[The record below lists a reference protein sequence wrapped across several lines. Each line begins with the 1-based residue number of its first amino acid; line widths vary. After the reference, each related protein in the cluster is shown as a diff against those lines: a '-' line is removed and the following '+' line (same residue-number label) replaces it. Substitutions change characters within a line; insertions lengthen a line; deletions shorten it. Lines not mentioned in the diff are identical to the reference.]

1 MTASASSPAAVVELD
16 GLSVRL
22 GGRPVLCDLRASLA
36 GRAIGL
42 LGPNGAGKTTLL
54 RTLLDFFP
62 PSAGGARVLGQEITG
77 DGRELRSRIGYM
89 PESDGFIA
97 GQSAVRF
104 LRLMA
109 ELAGLPP
116 RAALERAHEVLFY
129 VGLGEA
135 RYRRIGTFSTGMK
148 QMVKLA
154 QALAHG
160 PRLLMLDEPTNGLDP
175 PARSR
180 MLELIRDIRDRGDTH
195 ILLSSHLLADVESVC
210 DEVLILKQGRVAAC
224 CNLAEQRRANRSF
237 VEVELTD
244 AAPAFAQELAGRGCE
259 VALVG
264 DRRLKLVMP
273 GAVTARDLF
282 EAAARHQTAIR
293 WLDCK
298 RDSLQDI
305 FLRAME
311 DDRGGV

>member
-1 MTASASSPAAVVELD
+1 MKSGPQSAAAVVELD

-22 GGRPVLCDLRASLA
+22 GGRPVLSDLHASLA

-54 RTLLDFFP
+54 RTLLDFFH

-77 DGRELRSRIGYM
+77 NGKELRGRIGYM
-89 PESDGFIA
+89 PESDAFIA
-97 GQSAVRF
+97 GQTAVRF
-104 LRLMA
+104 VRLMA
-109 ELAGLPP
+109 ELSGLPS
-116 RAALERAHEVLFY
+116 RAALERAHETLFY

-180 MLELIRDIRDRGDTH
+180 MLELIRDIRDRGETH

-244 AAPAFAQELAGRGCE
+244 AAPAFAQELAGLGCE

-273 GAVTARDLF
+273 AAVTARDLF

>member
-1 MTASASSPAAVVELD
+1 MKSGPPSAAAVVELD

-22 GGRPVLCDLRASLA
+22 GGRPVLSDLHAALA

-54 RTLLDFFP
+54 RTLLDFFH

-77 DGRELRSRIGYM
+77 NGKELRGRIGYM
-89 PESDGFIA
+89 PESDAFIA
-97 GQSAVRF
+97 SQTAVRF
-104 LRLMA
+104 VRLMA
-109 ELAGLPP
+109 ELSGLPP
-116 RAALERAHEVLFY
+116 RAALERAHEALFY

-180 MLELIRDIRDRGDTH
+180 MLELIRDIRDRGETH

-237 VEVELTD
+237 VELELTS
-244 AAPAFAQELAGRGCE
+244 AVPGFGEALAGLGCE
-259 VALVG
+259 VALAG

-273 GAVTARDLF
+273 PAVAVRDLF
-282 EAAARHQTAIR
+282 QVAARHQAAIR
-293 WLDCK
+293 RLDCK

>member
-1 MTASASSPAAVVELD
+1 MKSGRPSTAAVVELD

-22 GGRPVLCDLRASLA
+22 GGRPVLSDLDAALG

-54 RTLLDFFP
+54 RTLLDFFH

-77 DGRELRSRIGYM
+77 NGKELRGRIGYM
-89 PESDGFIA
+89 PESDAFIA
-97 GQSAVRF
+97 GETAVRF
-104 LRLMA
+104 VRFMA
-109 ELAGLPP
+109 ELSGLPP
-116 RAALERAHEVLFY
+116 RAALERAHETLFY

-135 RYRRIGTFSTGMK
+135 RYRKIGTFSTGMK

-180 MLELIRDIRDRGDTH
+180 MLDLIRDIRDRGETH

-237 VEVELTD
+237 VELELTG
-244 AAPAFAQELAGRGCE
+244 AVPGFGEALAGLGCE
-259 VALVG
+259 VALAG

-273 GAVTARDLF
+273 PSVAVRDLF
-282 EAAARHQTAIR
+282 QVAARHQAAIR
-293 WLDCK
+293 RLDCK